1 MSEKGTLCHAT
12 TRWERCEVIS
22 RLHGLVWLGVGGG
35 GGGGGERFGG
45 EGESLWCV
53 FE

>member
-1 MSEKGTLCHAT
+1 MSKKGTLCHAT
-12 TRWERCEVIS
+12 TRWELCEGIS
-22 RLHGLVWLGVGGG
+22 RLHGLVLVGVGGG
-35 GGGGGERFGG
+35 DRFEG